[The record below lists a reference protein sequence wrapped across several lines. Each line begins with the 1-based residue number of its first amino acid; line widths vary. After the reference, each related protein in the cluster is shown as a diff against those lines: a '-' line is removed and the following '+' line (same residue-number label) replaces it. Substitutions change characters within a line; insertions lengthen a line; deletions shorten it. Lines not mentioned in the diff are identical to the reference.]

1 MLYITTPTH
10 PDILGCEV
18 KWGLENITTS
28 EASGDDRIPAGRFQ
42 TLKGDAIKVPH
53 SKYWAIWKIQQWPQD
68 WKRSAFI
75 PIPKKGNAKEL
86 CNYCIIALI
95 SHARKVMLKVC
106 QVKFQ
111 QYMK

>member
-18 KWGLENITTS
+18 KLGLESITTS
-28 EASGDDRIPAGRFQ
+28 EASGDDRIPAGQFQ
-42 TLKGDAIKVPH
+42 ILKGDAIKVLH
-53 SKYWAIWKIQQWPQD
+53 SKYWAIWKTQQWPQD

-86 CNYCIIALI
+86 CNYCTIALI